1 MKPNLCKFIILNTL
15 ILLAVGC
22 IQHKPKPEAT
32 PKLNDGQIVDIL
44 QTVNKLEISTSEIAL
59 KKKGTLQL
67 EAYAQYMI
75 DQHEKKR
82 EELKELAD
90 RLNIKE
96 EASPISEKLSA
107 ERKEM
112 IDSLS
117 ELKGEAFDKAYI
129 DAMVQSHEG
138 GLHLLE
144 TMLIPEAQNAQLR
157 DFVVQFK
164 EMVEHHLERAKEVQ
178 KSLNS

>member
-15 ILLAVGC
+15 VLFATGC
-22 IQHKPKPEAT
+22 MQHTAKRET
-32 PKLNDGQIVDIL
+32 STKLNDGQIVDIL
-44 QTVNKLEISTSEIAL
+44 QTVNKLEISTSDIAL

-67 EAYAQYMI
+67 EAYAQYLI
-75 DQHEKKR
+75 DQHEKKMD
-82 EELKELAD
+82 ELKELAA
-90 RLNIKE
+90 RLNIKT

-112 IDSLS
+112 VDSLGK
-117 ELKGEAFDKAYI
+117 LQGEAFDKAYI
-129 DAMVQSHEG
+129 DAMVNSHEG